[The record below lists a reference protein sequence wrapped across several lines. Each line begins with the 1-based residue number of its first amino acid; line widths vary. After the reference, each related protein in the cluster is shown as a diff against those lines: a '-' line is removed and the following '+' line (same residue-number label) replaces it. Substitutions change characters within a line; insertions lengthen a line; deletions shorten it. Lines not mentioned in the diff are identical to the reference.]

1 MTTPPIPSKKR
12 FRPAVALL
20 IAALAVVA
28 SLVSISRDS
37 VAQEDAGAADDDA
50 AAEAPAADGG
60 AAAGAAEA
68 EEDEEDTGPPVDVT
82 VGVYVNQIRDVNL
95 RENNFEV
102 DFWIWFRW
110 AKNARREINP
120 LESFEVVGGDIESK
134 VSEVREDLGE
144 WNYAACRVVA
154 KVTRFFDIQ
163 RFPQDSHE
171 IAIVIEDS
179 ANEDHKVRFVADR
192 DNSRLDPGVQA
203 PGFVIAS
210 SESALTTHSY
220 TTNYGD
226 ITLPS
231 NSQSRYSR
239 FEYRVRLKRPGFG
252 YAVKLLWALWLSGLV
267 AFVAFFVKPTEVDP
281 RFGLGVGALFA
292 AMASQFVVVGSLP
305 ESSLVTTADWVGMIA
320 ILFIFLSIV
329 QSAFSLWL
337 CQQDREPTSQRLDR
351 ASFAVFMT
359 LYVVL
364 NVIAMW

>member
-1 MTTPPIPSKKR
+1 MTIAGKPRAKRRLRPSVALPIA
-12 FRPAVALL
+12 AVAVVVSMLSVSRSS
-20 IAALAVVA
+20 IAQ
-28 SLVSISRDS
+28 S
-37 VAQEDAGAADDDA
+37 EEAD
-50 AAEAPAADGG
+50 G
-60 AAAGAAEA
+60 AAAGPTADGGVAAAPAAEA
-68 EEDEEDTGPPVDVT
+68 EEEEDTGPPVDVT
-82 VGVYVNQIRDVNL
+82 VGVYVNQIRGVNL

-110 AKNARREINP
+110 AKSARREINP
-120 LESFEVVGGDIESK
+120 LETFEVVGGDIESK

-192 DNSRLDPGVQA
+192 QNSRLDPGVQA

-210 SESALTTHSY
+210 SEPALSTHAY

-239 FEYRVRLKRPGFG
+239 FEYRVKLQRPGFG

-292 AMASQFVVVGSLP
+292 AMASQFVVSEALP

-320 ILFIFLSIV
+320 ILAIFLSIV

-337 CQQDREPTSQRLDR
+337 CQQDREPASQRLDR
-351 ASFAVFMT
+351 FSFIGFMVV
-359 LYVVL
+359 YVVL
-364 NVIAMW
+364 NVVAMW